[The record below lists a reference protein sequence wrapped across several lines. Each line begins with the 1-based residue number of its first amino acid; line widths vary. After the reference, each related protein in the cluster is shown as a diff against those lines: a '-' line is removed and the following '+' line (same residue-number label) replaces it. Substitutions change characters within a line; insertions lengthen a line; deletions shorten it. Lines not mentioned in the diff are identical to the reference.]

1 MAEAFLSLARE
12 DQSDALGVAASGSGL
27 SPHILEKD
35 IWVVWTLNALFSGPE
50 GEHLVFKGGTSLSKA
65 YGVIDRF
72 SEDLDVTVDIRHL
85 IHDLA
90 GDGEQ
95 PIAATTSQQRRW
107 RKAIDEALSRWV
119 ADVIVPHLEQQAQ
132 SAELGVRV
140 ERSGDK
146 VWIRHDPVSSGWGYM
161 SPDVLI
167 EFGGRSTGLPAEIMP
182 IACYAATEL
191 PDLTFPTAEPRVMR
205 IGRTFWEKATAVHVF
220 CKADAL
226 TAERLARHW
235 YDLIRLDETGYA
247 TRALAD
253 RGLARQVAAHKTAFF
268 AAKGVDYAAAVAG
281 DLQLVPSGAL
291 RDLLRAD
298 YEAMLTNGLLND
310 QAPSFAQLM
319 ERSQALQD
327 RANAIGR

>member
-1 MAEAFLSLARE
+1 MS
-12 DQSDALGVAASGSGL
+12 SIV
-27 SPHILEKD
+27 
-35 IWVVWTLNALFSGPE
+35 
-50 GEHLVFKGGTSLSKA
+50 
-65 YGVIDRF
+65 F

-85 IHDLA
+85 IPDLA

-119 ADVIVPHLEQQAQ
+119 ADVIVPHLEQRAQ
-132 SAELGVRV
+132 SAGLGVRI

-167 EFGGRSTGLPAEIMP
+167 EFGGRSTGLPAEIMS
-182 IACYAATEL
+182 IACYAASEL

-205 IGRTFWEKATAVHVF
+205 IERTFWEKATAVHVF
-220 CKADAL
+220 CKADTL

-235 YDLIRLDETGYA
+235 YDLARLDETGHA
-247 TRALAD
+247 TKALAGRALA
-253 RGLARQVAAHKTAFF
+253 GQVAAHKNAFF

-281 DLQLVPSGAL
+281 DLQLVPGGAL
-291 RDLLRAD
+291 TDLLRAD
-298 YEAMLTNGLLND
+298 YEAMLVNGLLND
-310 QAPSFAQLM
+310 QAPTFAQLM
-319 ERSQALQD
+319 ERSKVLQD
-327 RANAIGR
+327 RANATGR

>member
-1 MAEAFLSLARE
+1 VAEAFLNLARE
-12 DQSDALGVAASGSGL
+12 DQIDALGVAASGSGL
-27 SPHILEKD
+27 SPHLLEKD
-35 IWVVWTLNALFSGPE
+35 IWVVWTLNALFSSPE
-50 GEHLVFKGGTSLSKA
+50 REHLVFKGGTSLSKA

-72 SEDLDVTVDIRHL
+72 SEDIDVTVDIRHL

-107 RKAIDEALSRWV
+107 RKAIDEALSHWV
-119 ADVIVPHLEQQAQ
+119 ADVIVPHIEHQAQ
-132 SAELGVRV
+132 STKLAVRI

-146 VWIRHDPVSSGWGYM
+146 VWIRHDPVSTGWGYM

-182 IACYAATEL
+182 ITCYAAGEL

-205 IGRTFWEKATAVHVF
+205 IERTFWEKATAVHVF
-220 CKADAL
+220 CKADTL

-235 YDLIRLDETGYA
+235 YDLMRLDDTGYA
-247 TRALAD
+247 AAALAD
-253 RGLARQVAAHKTAFF
+253 RGLARQVAAHKSAFF

-281 DLQLVPSGAL
+281 SLQLVPSGAL
-291 RDLLRAD
+291 TDLLRAD

-310 QAPSFAQLM
+310 QAPSFEQLM
-319 ERSQALQD
+319 TRSQALQD
-327 RANAIGR
+327 RANAIA

>member
-1 MAEAFLSLARE
+1 VAEAFLNLARE
-12 DQSDALGVAASGSGL
+12 EQIDALGVAASGSGL
-27 SPHILEKD
+27 PPHLLEKD

-50 GEHLVFKGGTSLSKA
+50 REHLVFKGGTSLSKA

-72 SEDLDVTVDIRHL
+72 SEDIDVTVDIRHL
-85 IHDLA
+85 IPDLA

-119 ADVIVPHLEQQAQ
+119 VDVIIPHLELQAQ
-132 SAELGVRV
+132 SAKLGVGV
-140 ERSGDK
+140 ERNGDK
-146 VWIRHDPVSSGWGYM
+146 VWIRHDPVSTGWGYM

-167 EFGGRSTGLPAEIMP
+167 EFGGRSTGLPAEIMS
-182 IACYAATEL
+182 ISCYAASEL

-205 IGRTFWEKATAVHVF
+205 IERTFWEKATAVHVF
-220 CKADAL
+220 CKAGTL

-235 YDLIRLDETGYA
+235 YDLVRRDETGYA
-247 TRALAD
+247 AKALAD
-253 RGLARQVAAHKTAFF
+253 RGLADQVAAHKSAFF
-268 AAKGVDYAAAVAG
+268 AARGVEYATAVAG

-291 RDLLRAD
+291 TDLLRAD
-298 YEAMLTNGLLND
+298 YEAMLNNGLLND

>member
-1 MAEAFLSLARE
+1 VAEAFLNLTRE
-12 DQSDALGVAASGSGL
+12 DQIDALGVAASGSGL
-27 SPHILEKD
+27 SPHLLEKD
-35 IWVVWTLNALFSGPE
+35 IWVVWTLNLLFSGPE
-50 GEHLVFKGGTSLSKA
+50 REHLVFKGGTSLSKA

-72 SEDLDVTVDIRHL
+72 SEDIDVTVDIRHL
-85 IHDLA
+85 IPDLA

-119 ADVIVPHLEQQAQ
+119 ADVIVPHLEQEAHG
-132 SAELGVRV
+132 AKLGVRV

-146 VWIRHDPVSSGWGYM
+146 VWIRHDPVSTGWGYM

-167 EFGGRSTGLPAEIMP
+167 EFGGRSTGLPAEIVP
-182 IACYAATEL
+182 IRCYAASG

-205 IGRTFWEKATAVHVF
+205 IERTFWEKATAVHVF
-220 CKADAL
+220 CKADTL

-235 YDLIRLDETGYA
+235 YDLVRLDETGYA
-247 TRALAD
+247 AAALAD
-253 RGLARQVAAHKTAFF
+253 RGLADQVAAHKSASF
-268 AAKGVDYAAAVAG
+268 AARGVDYATAVAG

-291 RDLLRAD
+291 TALLQAD
-298 YEAMLTNGLLND
+298 YEAMLDNGLLND

>member
-1 MAEAFLSLARE
+1 VVEAFLNLARE
-12 DQSDALGVAASGSGL
+12 DQIDALGVAASGSGL

-50 GEHLVFKGGTSLSKA
+50 REHLVFKGGTSLSKA

-72 SEDLDVTVDIRHL
+72 SEDIDVTVDIRHL
-85 IHDLA
+85 IPDLA

-95 PIAATTSQQRRW
+95 PIAANTSQQRRW
-107 RKAIDEALSRWV
+107 RRAIDEALSRWV
-119 ADVIVPHLEQQAQ
+119 ADVIVPHIEQEAQ
-132 SAELGVRV
+132 GANLGVRV

-146 VWIRHDPVSSGWGYM
+146 VWIRHDPVSTGWGYM

-167 EFGGRSTGLPAEIMP
+167 EFGGRSTGLPAEIVF
-182 IACYAATEL
+182 IRCYAESEL

-205 IGRTFWEKATAVHVF
+205 IERTFWEKATAVHVF
-220 CKADAL
+220 CKANTLA
-226 TAERLARHW
+226 AERLARHW
-235 YDLIRLDETGYA
+235 YDLVRLDETGYA
-247 TRALAD
+247 ARALAD
-253 RGLARQVAAHKTAFF
+253 RSLADQVATHKSAFF
-268 AAKGVDYAAAVAG
+268 AARGVDYATAVAG

-291 RDLLRAD
+291 TDLLRAD

-327 RANAIGR
+327 RANAIG

>member
-12 DQSDALGVAASGSGL
+12 DQVEALGVAASTSGL

-50 GEHLVFKGGTSLSKA
+50 REHLVFKGGTSLSKA

-85 IHDLA
+85 IPELA

-132 SAELGVRV
+132 SAGLGVRI

-167 EFGGRSTGLPAEIMP
+167 EFGGRSTGLPAEIIP
-182 IACYAATEL
+182 TVCYAASEL
-191 PDLTFPTAEPRVMR
+191 PELTFPTAAPRVMH
-205 IGRTFWEKATAVHVF
+205 IERTFWEKATAVHVF
-220 CKADAL
+220 CKADTL

-235 YDLIRLDETGYA
+235 YDLVRLDETGHAA
-247 TRALAD
+247 TALAD
-253 RGLARQVAAHKTAFF
+253 RGLARQVATHKSAFF
-268 AAKGVDYAAAVAG
+268 AARGVDYAAAVAG

>member
-1 MAEAFLSLARE
+1 MAEAFLSLTRE
-12 DQSDALGVAASGSGL
+12 DQIEALGVAASRSGL

-72 SEDLDVTVDIRHL
+72 SEDLDITVDIRHL
-85 IHDLA
+85 IHDLT

-95 PIAATTSQQRRW
+95 PIAATNSQQRRW
-107 RKAIDEALSRWV
+107 RKAIDEALSHWV
-119 ADVIVPHLEQQAQ
+119 ADVIVPLLDQRAQATG
-132 SAELGVRV
+132 LGVRI
-140 ERSGDK
+140 ERRGDK

-167 EFGGRSTGLPAEIMP
+167 EFGGRSTGLPAEIRS
-182 IACYAATEL
+182 ISCYATSDL

-205 IGRTFWEKATAVHVF
+205 IERTFWEKATAVHVF

-235 YDLIRLDETGYA
+235 YDLTRLDETGHA
-247 TRALAD
+247 AAALAD
-253 RGLARQVAAHKTAFF
+253 RGLALQVAAHKTAFF
-268 AAKGVDYAAAVAG
+268 AARGVDYAAAVTG

-291 RDLLRAD
+291 EALLRAD
-298 YEAMLTNGLLND
+298 YEAMLTHGLLND

-319 ERSQALQD
+319 EQIQALQD
-327 RANAIGR
+327 RANAIDR

>member
-1 MAEAFLSLARE
+1 VAEAFLSLARE

-35 IWVVWTLNALFSGPE
+35 IWVVWTQNALFSGPE
-50 GEHLVFKGGTSLSKA
+50 REHLVFKGGTSLSKA

-107 RKAIDEALSRWV
+107 RKPIDEALSRWV

-140 ERSGDK
+140 ERSGEK
-146 VWIRHDPVSSGWGYM
+146 VWIRHDPVSGGWGYM

-182 IACYAATEL
+182 ITSYAAREL
-191 PDLTFPTAEPRVMR
+191 PDLTFPTAAPRVMR
-205 IGRTFWEKATAVHVF
+205 IERTFWEKATAVHVF
-220 CKADAL
+220 CKADTL

-235 YDLIRLDETGYA
+235 HDLMRLDETGYA
-247 TRALAD
+247 TKALAD

-268 AAKGVDYAAAVAG
+268 AARGVDYAAAVAG

-298 YEAMLTNGLLND
+298 YEAMLNNGLLND

-319 ERSQALQD
+319 ARSQALQD
-327 RANAIGR
+327 RANAVGR